1 MSSYAKYSSLG
12 EQENPNFNASAVI
25 SIKSKEHKQQLCQN
39 NRIVVV
45 DVYGEWCGPCKQ
57 IAPRY
62 AEMAQKYNN
71 PGFCLL
77 VNEDVDKDFSDGI
90 RGVPAFQFFV
100 NGQFVETITGADI
113 KGVETKL
120 LQHIQNV
127 QFNQEHSHHIKQIR
141 N

>member
-1 MSSYAKYSSLG
+1 MSLYAKYSSLG
-12 EQENPNFNASAVI
+12 EKENVNVPEVI
-25 SIKSKEHKQQLCQN
+25 SITSKEHKQQLCKN

-45 DVYGEWCGPCKQ
+45 DVYGNWCGPCKQ

-62 AEMAQKYNN
+62 AEMAQQYNR

-77 VNEDVDKDFSDGI
+77 VNEDVDQEFSDGV

-113 KGVETKL
+113 KRVEAKL
-120 LQHIQNV
+120 LQHIQNL
-127 QFNQEHSHHIKQIR
+127 QSSQH
-141 N
+141 